1 MTTTLTAPNSLSQF
15 KQGVDSLLE
24 KRDYFIQ
31 RILPKLEEGRDF
43 YTIKGR
49 KSLGKA
55 GAEKL
60 ATIYQLIAT
69 FNRDTDTIESF
80 RGIEGLVA
88 FVCVLE
94 RSGGVGG
101 IMGQGRG
108 AAVLKSHGND
118 ANKTIKM
125 AQKSAFIDAVIRTT
139 GLSDIFTSDLE
150 DMPVENV
157 VATLPGEHKDVSN
170 DKNYFPKNTEEGD
183 TGITAKQ
190 KDLLISLIS
199 ERIASASERERW
211 FQEVESCSKFD
222 ASEMISS
229 FLMRSSR

>member
-1 MTTTLTAPNSLSQF
+1 MTTLTAPNSLSQF

-60 ATIYQLIAT
+60 AAIYTLVAT
-69 FNRDTDTIESF
+69 FTKDTETIESF
-80 RGIEGLVA
+80 RGMEGLVA
-88 FVCVLE
+88 YVCTLA
-94 RSGGVGG
+94 RSGEVV
-101 IMGQGRG
+101 GQGRG
-108 AAVLKSHGND
+108 AAVLKSHDND

-125 AQKSAFIDAVIRTT
+125 AQKSAFIDSVIRTT

-150 DMPVENV
+150 DMPVENIV
-157 VATLPGEHKDVSN
+157 STLPEEHKEVSN